1 MDKDILKKGLL
12 KEGFE
17 ISKKQES
24 DFSVFSSLLVEWNQ
38 KMNLT
43 AITDPD
49 GISIKHFLDSTIPI
63 LKVNIPLNSKVIDV
77 GTGAGFPGIPIK
89 ILREDLDFTFLDS
102 LNKRIN
108 FLKTVSEALSFEKAE
123 FIHARAEEA
132 GKKNEYREKFDFA
145 VSRAVAPLKILCEYC
160 IPFLKEG
167 GIFIAF
173 KSFDIEDEL
182 NESKEIIKLLGAK
195 IEEIK
200 EIEIFSQDIKRKI
213 IIIQKNKKTPLL
225 YPRHPNK
232 IK

>member
-1 MDKDILKKGLL
+1 MDKNILKEGLL

-17 ISKKQES
+17 ISEKQENN
-24 DFSVFSSLLVEWNQ
+24 FSVFSSLLVEWNK

-43 AITDPD
+43 AITDPE

-63 LKVNIPLNSKVIDV
+63 LNINIPLKSKIIDV

-89 ILREDLDFTFLDS
+89 ILRDDLNFTFLDS
-102 LNKRIN
+102 LNKRIT
-108 FLKTVSEALSFEKAE
+108 FLKAVSEALSFDKAE

-132 GKKNEYREKFDFA
+132 GRNKEYREKFDFA

-167 GIFIAF
+167 GFFIAF
-173 KSFDIEDEL
+173 KSFDVEDEI
-182 NESKEIIKLLGAK
+182 KEAKENIRLLGGK
-195 IEEIK
+195 IKEIK
-200 EIEIFSQDIKRKI
+200 EIEIFSSEIKRKI
-213 IIIQKNKKTPLL
+213 IIIEKIRKTPLI

-232 IK
+232 IR